1 MPTASTSPKATKAR
15 AKATRKPAKA
25 RASKPTKAR
34 RTVKARPSTRA
45 KASAAKGA
53 RTRAVHQ
60 TESAFRSSETA
71 TLQTAGVFGDYAERA
86 VLIPVG
92 AALIARDR
100 VVNSVSDTISTYSS
114 SSKTQAQLKKFE
126 RRGATARNRLEREV
140 RKARVRVERELRQ
153 RRRVIG
159 STVSDIE
166 DRSETFAKNGSDIAG
181 RVPEL
186 ATKLQERVLSLV

>member
-1 MPTASTSPKATKAR
+1 MPTVSTSPRKAPKAR
-15 AKATRKPAKA
+15 AKKAARKPAAAKTVSA
-25 RASKPTKAR
+25 R
-34 RTVKARPSTRA
+34 RPSTRS
-45 KASAAKGA
+45 KASRAKGA

-60 TESAFRSSETA
+60 SEAALRSSQTA
-71 TLQTAGVFGDYAERA
+71 TKETAGVFGDYAERA

-140 RKARVRVERELRQ
+140 RKARVRVERQLRQ
-153 RRRVIG
+153 RRRAIE

-166 DRSETFAKNGSDIAG
+166 GRSEAIAKNGNDIA
-181 RVPEL
+181 
-186 ATKLQERVLSLV
+186 AKLQERVLSLV

>member
-1 MPTASTSPKATKAR
+1 MPTVSASPRKAPKAR
-15 AKATRKPAKA
+15 AKKAGRKPAAAKS
-25 RASKPTKAR
+25 ASAR
-34 RTVKARPSTRA
+34 RTSTQS
-45 KASAAKGA
+45 KASHAKGA
-53 RTRAVHQ
+53 RTRAAHQ
-60 TESAFRSSETA
+60 AESALRSSQTA
-71 TLQTAGVFGDYAERA
+71 TKETAGVFGDYAERA

-153 RRRVIG
+153 RRRAIE
-159 STVSDIE
+159 STVSELE
-166 DRSETFAKNGSDIAG
+166 DRTEAIAKNGSDVAG

>member
-1 MPTASTSPKATKAR
+1 MPTARTSPKSTKA
-15 AKATRKPAKA
+15 ARKPAKA
-25 RASKPTKAR
+25 RTSKPTKAR
-34 RTVKARPSTRA
+34 RAVKARPSTQA

-60 TESAFRSSETA
+60 AESALRSTETA

-100 VVNSVSDTISTYSS
+100 VVDSVSDTISTYSS
-114 SSKTQAQLKKFE
+114 TSKTQAQLKRFE

-153 RRRVIG
+153 RRRVIE
-159 STVSDIE
+159 STVSDLE
-166 DRSETFAKNGSDIAG
+166 DRSEAFAKNGSDIAG